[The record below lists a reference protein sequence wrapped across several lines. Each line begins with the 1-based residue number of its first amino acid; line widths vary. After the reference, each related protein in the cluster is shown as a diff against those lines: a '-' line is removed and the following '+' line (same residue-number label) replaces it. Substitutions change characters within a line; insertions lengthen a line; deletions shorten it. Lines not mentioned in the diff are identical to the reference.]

1 MGDVKDVLKDS
12 IIYEEESEEDKS
24 YSHTDWQEQTTRTD
38 DELSTFSQVY
48 PYLLISICLYRSP
61 ESIHYWLRLR

>member
-12 IIYEEESEEDKS
+12 IIYEEESEEEKS

-38 DELSTFSQVY
+38 DELSQVY

-61 ESIHYWLRLR
+61 ESNIVHYWLRLR

>member
-1 MGDVKDVLKDS
+1 VKDVLKDS
-12 IIYEEESEEDKS
+12 IIYEEESEEEKS

-38 DELSTFSQVY
+38 DELSQVY

-61 ESIHYWLRLR
+61 ESNIVHYWLRLR